1 MGAFLGWGGRL
12 AVVPRGY
19 LGVEVF
25 FVLTGYFLCQSMSKG
40 NTRILPF
47 LTKKVKVFYPELLSS
62 LAIALCFRNLVSFLE
77 EGKLYPYLTLFAN
90 DALLLKMVGIPFSPM
105 RGLNDPAWYLSSM
118 MLATVPLY
126 LYHKFRGAGILLM
139 LAGIALFAGL
149 LWSVDNI
156 SNPYTCVHGV
166 CIGNVRA
173 LSAMGI
179 GMCAFPAAA
188 WLRKLTLTHRMQI
201 VFTIVKHLLFLL
213 AFAYMLTWI
222 PNNHLAWLILVW
234 GWVVL
239 AMCGQSLGA
248 QVFAN
253 TMFCTLGK
261 ISLPLFL
268 SHHFYA
274 KYWGAIMPSGT
285 PDWQMA
291 TWYLLATGITTAAVM
306 GGALLIRRIVA
317 AFHTPH

>member
-1 MGAFLGWGGRL
+1 
-12 AVVPRGY
+12 
-19 LGVEVF
+19 
-25 FVLTGYFLCQSMSKG
+25 
-40 NTRILPF
+40 
-47 LTKKVKVFYPELLSS
+47 
-62 LAIALCFRNLVSFLE
+62 
-77 EGKLYPYLTLFAN
+77 
-90 DALLLKMVGIPFSPM
+90 
-105 RGLNDPAWYLSSM
+105 
-118 MLATVPLY
+118 
-126 LYHKFRGAGILLM
+126 M

-149 LWSVDNI
+149 YAVDNI

-222 PNNHLAWLILVW
+222 PNNHLAWLIIVW

-239 AMCGQSLGA
+239 AMCGQSLGS

-274 KYWGAIMPSGT
+274 KEWNAIMPSGT

-291 TWYLLATGITTAAVM
+291 TWYLLAAGITTAAVM